1 MRPPATRDR
10 CTVTMRY
17 LSLRLCALGAILI
30 AASAGCARFQ
40 PTSPAMSP
48 NDYGIAGMEQSF
60 TMKDSSIHYDPS
72 VLAVGTAES
81 QVRSAF
87 GAPNASQNNAAGQLE
102 EVYAFNP
109 DGTKFVDPQVRPRN
123 VALAVFT
130 MGTSVA
136 VRQARLNLTE
146 KKLTLFHVT
155 YGPGDTIQ
163 SVNVERMGNAPDSL
177 PTAQSASQ

>member
-1 MRPPATRDR
+1 MPPPATREPAVALQ
-10 CTVTMRY
+10 TSG
-17 LSLRLCALGAILI
+17 LALCALCAILV
-30 AASAGCARFQ
+30 AADAGCARFQ
-40 PTSPAMSP
+40 PSSPAVSP
-48 NDYGIAGMEQSF
+48 SDYGITGMEQSF
-60 TMKDSSIHYDPS
+60 TMKDSSIHYDPA
-72 VLAVGTAES
+72 VLAVGTAQS

-87 GAPNASQNNAAGQLE
+87 GEPNASQYNAAGQLE

-136 VRQARLNLTE
+136 VRQARLQMTE

-155 YGPGDTIQ
+155 YGPGNTIQ
-163 SVNVERMGNAPDSL
+163 SVKVERMGSAPDSL
-177 PTAQSASQ
+177 PTAQSSPAM

>member
-1 MRPPATRDR
+1 MRPPATPENSA
-10 CTVTMRY
+10 VT
-17 LSLRLCALGAILI
+17 LITSWFKLCALCAMLV
-30 AASAGCARFQ
+30 ANAGCARFQ
-40 PTSPAMSP
+40 PTTPAVSPS
-48 NDYGIAGMEQSF
+48 DYGITGMQQSF
-60 TMKDSSIHYDPS
+60 TMKDSSIHYDPA

-87 GAPNASQNNAAGQLE
+87 GEPNASQYNAAGQLE

-123 VALAVFT
+123 IALGIFT

-136 VRQARLNLTE
+136 VRQARLQMTE

-155 YGPGDTIQ
+155 YGPNNMIQ
-163 SVNVERMGNAPDSL
+163 SVTTERMGSAPESL
-177 PTAQSASQ
+177 PTGQSQPAT